1 MSGYKTPLKALSF
14 FFILAPLTPSLHA
27 QQKTTVVRV
36 VDGDTL
42 KVRYWGKDEN
52 KQ

>member
-1 MSGYKTPLKALSF
+1 MFGYKTPLKTLSF
-14 FFILAPLTPSLHA
+14 IFTLALLSSSLHT
-27 QQKTTVVRV
+27 QQETTVVRV

-42 KVRYWGKDEN
+42 KIRYWEKDEN

>member
-1 MSGYKTPLKALSF
+1 MFGYKTPLKALLF
-14 FFILAPLTPSLHA
+14 IFILALLTPSLHA

-36 VDGDTL
+36 VAGDTL
-42 KVRYWGKDEN
+42 KIRYWKKDEN